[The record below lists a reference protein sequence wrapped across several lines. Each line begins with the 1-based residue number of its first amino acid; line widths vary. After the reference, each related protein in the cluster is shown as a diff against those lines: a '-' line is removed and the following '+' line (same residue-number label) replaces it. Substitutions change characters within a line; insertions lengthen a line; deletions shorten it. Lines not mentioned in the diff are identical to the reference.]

1 DSPKMMVNA
10 TDRPEIY
17 TQVGTEKLVINGLQT
32 LESNTEIPLGFMT
45 KTAGTAF
52 SFKAIELSN
61 FDADTKLVLKD
72 NATSPATETELTA
85 NGAAYEFSSDVTNST
100 GRFSLLFRAPGNVT
114 AAAQLPGKQVKVFAN
129 IQNQIV
135 IQSVEKCNYAIYN
148 ITGQLLVSGTTTH
161 SPMIVS
167 RFAQGVY
174 VVKAG
179 DATERVIIK

>member
-32 LESNTEIPLGFMT
+32 LELNTEIPLGFMT

-52 SFKAIELSN
+52 SLNAIDFIN

-72 NATSPATETELTA
+72 KSTSPATETELTA

-100 GRFSLLFRAPGNVT
+100 GRFSLLFRTSGNTT
-114 AAAQLPGKQVKVFAN
+114 AAAQLPGNQVKVFAN
-129 IQNQIV
+129 TQNQIV
-135 IQSVEKCNYAIYN
+135 IQSAEKCNFAIYN
-148 ITGQLLVSGTTTH
+148 ITGQKLLSGTTTH
-161 SPMIVS
+161 SSLLTSPLT
-167 RFAQGVY
+167 QGVY
-174 VVKAG
+174 VVKVG
-179 DATERVIIK
+179 EVIEKVIVK